1 MAISNDERLSRKLTS
16 DYNDEMLWNNDIS
29 IYTYDVSREA
39 IYFT

>member
-1 MAISNDERLSRKLTS
+1 MVISNDERLGRKLTS